1 MSEKIEERIAEK
13 EAELAKMKYNK
24 ATQAHFGT
32 LKAQIALLRSEI
44 VERAMKSKRKGS
56 GFSIKKHGDATV
68 ILVGFPSVG
77 KSTLLNAITSNKDS
91 KVAAYDF
98 TTLDAIPGMMEYDG
112 KYKGVRIQIID
123 LPGIIEGGA
132 SGKGRGREVFA
143 AVRNANLIVILLDV
157 RRPDHLTKIFNE
169 LWKSNIRLDQSAAR
183 IKIIRRNFGGI
194 NISGFRYGL
203 SDEEIANIFRTF
215 RITNADVYLPNDPDL
230 TIDNIIDVVADNR
243 RYIPS
248 LIVVNKIDLVNEEEL
263 YRLEEQIGRKIIAIS
278 AEEEQG
284 LDDLKEI
291 IVEKIGIMR
300 IFLRKPGEKADMDEP
315 MIISKDSTVE
325 DICIKLHRR
334 FKNDFRFAN
343 IWGSSAKF
351 PGQKVGLRHVLKDAD
366 IVKIVLEK

>member
-24 ATQAHFGT
+24 ATEAHFGT
-32 LKAQIALLRSEI
+32 LKAQIAQLRSEI
-44 VERAMKSKRKGS
+44 IERAMKSKRKGS

-68 ILVGFPSVG
+68 ILLGFPSVG
-77 KSTLLNAITSNKDS
+77 KSTLLNAITNKES

-112 KYKGVRIQIID
+112 EYKGARIQIID

-143 AVRNANLIVILLDV
+143 AVRNANLIIILLDV
-157 RRPDHLTKIFNE
+157 RRPDHLTKIRNE
-169 LWKSNIRLDQSAAR
+169 LWKANIRLDQTPPR
-183 IKIIRRNFGGI
+183 IKVIRRNFGGI

-203 SDEEIANIFRTF
+203 SDLEIANVFRAY
-215 RITNADVYLPNDPDL
+215 RITNADVYLPNDPNL
-230 TIDNIIDVVADNR
+230 TIEHIIDAVADNR

-248 LIVVNKIDLVNEEEL
+248 LIVVNKMDLANEGDLRRVETRIEH
-263 YRLEEQIGRKIIAIS
+263 KILPIS
-278 AEEEQG
+278 AELGEG
-284 LDDLKEI
+284 LDELKETI
-291 IVEKIGIMR
+291 IKKVKLMR

-315 MIISKDSTVE
+315 MIVPTSSTVE

-334 FKNDFRFAN
+334 FRNDFRFAN
-343 IWGSSAKF
+343 VWGRSARF
-351 PGQKVGLRHVLKDAD
+351 PGQKVGLRHILVDTD
-366 IVKIVLEK
+366 IVRIVLEK

>member
-13 EAELAKMKYNK
+13 EAELAKMQYNK

-32 LKAQIALLRSEI
+32 LKAQIAQLRSEL
-44 VERAMKSKRKGS
+44 VERAMKLKKKGS

-68 ILVGFPSVG
+68 ILLGFPSVG
-77 KSTLLNAITSNKDS
+77 KSTLLNAITNKDS

-98 TTLDAIPGMMEYDG
+98 TTVDAIPGMMEYNG
-112 KYKGVRIQIID
+112 KYKGARIQIID

-157 RRPDHLTKIFNE
+157 RRPDHLIKIFNE
-169 LWKSNIRLDQSAAR
+169 LWKANIRLDQSPPK

-203 SDEEIANIFRTF
+203 SDTEIANIFRAY
-215 RITNADVYLPNDPDL
+215 RIMNADVYLQNDPDL
-230 TIDNIIDVVADNR
+230 TIDKIIDVVADNR

-248 LIVVNKIDLVNEEEL
+248 LIVANKMDLANKEEL
-263 YRLEEQIGRKIIAIS
+263 HRFEKQIGRKIVAIS
-278 AEEEQG
+278 AELEQG

-291 IVEKIGIMR
+291 IVEKVGLMR
-300 IFLRKPGEKADMDEP
+300 IFLRKPGEKADMNEP
-315 MIISKDSTVE
+315 MIISTGSTVE
-325 DICIKLHRR
+325 DICMKLHRR

-351 PGQKVGLRHVLKDAD
+351 PGQKVGLRHVLQDAD

>member
-13 EAELAKMKYNK
+13 EAELAKMQYNK

-32 LKAQIALLRSEI
+32 LKAQIAQLRSEL
-44 VERAMKSKRKGS
+44 VDRAMKSKRKGS

-68 ILVGFPSVG
+68 ILLGFPSVG
-77 KSTLLNAITSNKDS
+77 KSTLLNAITNKES

-112 KYKGVRIQIID
+112 KFKGARIQIID

-157 RRPDHLTKIFNE
+157 RRPDHLTKILDE
-169 LWKSNIRLDQSAAR
+169 LWKANIRLDQKVSR
-183 IKIIRRNFGGI
+183 IKVIRRNFGGI

-203 SDEEIANIFRTF
+203 SDDEIANVFRTY
-215 RITNADVYLPNDPDL
+215 RILNADVYLPNDPNL
-230 TIDNIIDVVADNR
+230 TIDQIIDVVADNR

-248 LIVVNKIDLVNEEEL
+248 LIVVNKMDLVNDEKL
-263 YRLEEQIGRKIIAIS
+263 PRLEKQIGRKIVPIS
-278 AEEEQG
+278 AELGKG
-284 LDDLKEI
+284 LDKLKEI
-291 IVEKIGIMR
+291 IVEKVGLMR
-300 IFLRKPGEKADMDEP
+300 IYLRKPGEKADLDDP
-315 MIISKDSTVE
+315 MIVSRGVTVE
-325 DICIKLHRR
+325 DICLKLHRR

-343 IWGSSAKF
+343 VWGTSARF
-351 PGQKVGLRHVLKDAD
+351 PGQKVGLRHVLHDAD

>member
-13 EAELAKMKYNK
+13 EAEMAKMQYNK

-32 LKAQIALLRSEI
+32 LKAQIAQLRSEI
-44 VERAMKSKRKGS
+44 VERAMKSKKKGS

-68 ILVGFPSVG
+68 ILLGFPSVG
-77 KSTLLNAITSNKDS
+77 KSTLLNAITNKDS

-112 KYKGVRIQIID
+112 KFKGARIQIID

-157 RRPDHLTKIFNE
+157 RHPDHLNKILDE
-169 LWKSNIRLDQSAAR
+169 LYKANIRLDQSSSR
-183 IKIIRRNFGGI
+183 IRIIRRNYGGI

-203 SDEEIANIFRTF
+203 SDEEIANIFRAY
-215 RITNADVYLPNDPDL
+215 RIINADVYLPNDPNL
-230 TIDNIIDVVADNR
+230 TIDQIIDAVADNR

-248 LIVVNKIDLVNEEEL
+248 LVVVNKMDLSNEGEL
-263 YRLEEQIGRKIIAIS
+263 RRLEKKVRRRIVPIS
-278 AEEEQG
+278 AELGQG
-284 LDDLKEI
+284 LNELKEI
-291 IVEKIGIMR
+291 IVEKVGLMR
-300 IFLRKPGEKADMDEP
+300 IFMRKPGEKADLDEP
-315 MIISKDSTVE
+315 MIVPTDSTVE

-343 IWGSSAKF
+343 IWGTSAKF
-351 PGQKVGLRHVLKDAD
+351 PGQKVGLRHILEDAD
-366 IVKIVLEK
+366 IVRIVLEK

>member
-1 MSEKIEERIAEK
+1 MTEKIEERIAEK

-32 LKAQIALLRSEI
+32 LKAQIAQLRSEI
-44 VERAMKSKRKGS
+44 VERAMKSKKKGS

-77 KSTLLNAITSNKDS
+77 KSTLLNAITNKDS

-112 KYKGVRIQIID
+112 KYKGARIQIID

-143 AVRNANLIVILLDV
+143 AVRNANLIIILLDV
-157 RRPDHLTKIFNE
+157 RRPDHLSKILEE
-169 LWKSNIRLDQSAAR
+169 LWKANIRLDQPPPR
-183 IKIIRRNFGGI
+183 IKIIRRNYGGI

-203 SDEEIANIFRTF
+203 SDEEIANIFRAY
-215 RITNADVYLPNDPDL
+215 RILNAEVYLPNDPDL
-230 TIDNIIDVVADNR
+230 TIDQIIDAVADNR
-243 RYIPS
+243 RYILS
-248 LIVVNKIDLVNEEEL
+248 LIVANKMDLVNEEEI
-263 YRLEEQIGRKIIAIS
+263 YRLEKQIGRKIVPIS
-278 AEEEQG
+278 AELGKG

-291 IVEKIGIMR
+291 IVEKIGLMR

-315 MIISKDSTVE
+315 MIVSTGSKVE
-325 DICIKLHRR
+325 DICVKLHRR

-343 IWGSSAKF
+343 VWGSSAKF
-351 PGQKVGLRHVLKDAD
+351 PGQKVGLRHVLRDAD

>member
-32 LKAQIALLRSEI
+32 LKAQIAQLRSEI
-44 VERAMKSKRKGS
+44 VERAMKSKKKGS

-77 KSTLLNAITSNKDS
+77 KSTLLNAITNKDS

-112 KYKGVRIQIID
+112 KYKGARIQIID

-157 RRPDHLTKIFNE
+157 RRPDHLTKILNE
-169 LWKSNIRLDQSAAR
+169 LWKANIRLDQKSSQ

-203 SDEEIANIFRTF
+203 SDTEIANIFRAY
-215 RITNADVYLPNDPDL
+215 RILNAEVYLPNDPDL
-230 TIDNIIDVVADNR
+230 TIDQIIDAVADNR

-248 LIVVNKIDLVNEEEL
+248 LIVANKMDLVNEEESH
-263 YRLEEQIGRKIIAIS
+263 RLEMQIGRKIVPIS
-278 AEEEQG
+278 AELGQG

-291 IVEKIGIMR
+291 IVEKVELMR

-315 MIISKDSTVE
+315 MIVSTGSKVE
-325 DICIKLHRR
+325 DICVKLHRR

-343 IWGSSAKF
+343 VWGSSAKF
-351 PGQKVGLRHVLKDAD
+351 PGQKVGLRHVLRDAD

>member
-1 MSEKIEERIAEK
+1 MSEKIEEKIAEK

-24 ATQAHFGT
+24 ATEAHFGT
-32 LKAQIALLRSEI
+32 LKAQIAQLRSEL
-44 VERAMKSKRKGS
+44 VNRAMKSKKKGS

-68 ILVGFPSVG
+68 ILLGFPSVG
-77 KSTLLNAITSNKDS
+77 KSTLLNAITNKDS

-98 TTLDAIPGMMEYDG
+98 TTIDAIPGMMEYDG
-112 KYKGVRIQIID
+112 KYKGARIQIID
-123 LPGIIEGGA
+123 LPGVIEGGA

-169 LWKSNIRLDQSAAR
+169 LWKANIRLDQSSLQ

-203 SDEEIANIFRTF
+203 SDTEIANIFRAY
-215 RITNADVYLPNDPDL
+215 RIINADVYLPNDPDL
-230 TIDNIIDVVADNR
+230 TIDQIIDAVADNR

-248 LIVVNKIDLVNEEEL
+248 LIVVNKMDLVNEENL
-263 YRLEEQIGRKIIAIS
+263 PRLEKQIGRKIVAIS
-278 AEEEQG
+278 AELGQG
-284 LDDLKEI
+284 LDELKEI
-291 IVEKIGIMR
+291 IVEKVGLMR

-315 MIISKDSTVE
+315 LIVSTGSTIE
-325 DICIKLHRR
+325 DICMKLHRR

-343 IWGSSAKF
+343 IWGGSAKF
-351 PGQKVGLRHVLKDAD
+351 PGQKVGLRHVLRDAD

>member
-13 EAELAKMKYNK
+13 EAEMRKMKYNK
-24 ATQAHFGT
+24 ATSAHFGT
-32 LKAQIALLRSEI
+32 LRAQIAQLRSEI
-44 VERAMKSKRKGS
+44 VDRAMKSKKKGS

-68 ILVGFPSVG
+68 ILLGFPSVG
-77 KSTLLNAITSNKDS
+77 KSTLLNAITNKDS

-112 KYKGVRIQIID
+112 KYKGARIQIID

-157 RRPDHLTKIFNE
+157 RHPDHLTKILSE
-169 LWKSNIRLDQSAAR
+169 LWKANIRLDQPPSR

-203 SDEEIANIFRTF
+203 SDEEIANIFRAY
-215 RITNADVYLPNDPDL
+215 RITNADVYLPNDPNL
-230 TIDNIIDVVADNR
+230 TIDQIIDVVADNR

-248 LIVVNKIDLVNEEEL
+248 LIVANKMDLVNEEEL
-263 YRLEEQIGRKIIAIS
+263 IRLEKKISRKIVAIS
-278 AEEEQG
+278 AEQEQG

-291 IVEKIGIMR
+291 IIEKVGLMR

-315 MIISKDSTVE
+315 MIVSTDSTVE
-325 DICIKLHRR
+325 DICVKLHRR

-343 IWGSSAKF
+343 VWGSSAKF
-351 PGQKVGLRHVLKDAD
+351 PGQKLGLRHVLRDAD

>member
-24 ATQAHFGT
+24 ATEAHFGT
-32 LKAQIALLRSEI
+32 LKAQIAQLRTEI

-68 ILVGFPSVG
+68 ILLGFPSVG
-77 KSTLLNAITSNKDS
+77 KSTLLNAITNKDS
-91 KVAAYDF
+91 KVAAYEF

-112 KYKGVRIQIID
+112 KYKGARIQVID

-132 SGKGRGREVFA
+132 SGKGRGRQVFA

-157 RRPDHLTKIFNE
+157 RRPDHLTKILNE
-169 LWKSNIRLDQSAAR
+169 LWNANIRLDQSPPQ

-203 SDEEIANIFRTF
+203 SDTEIANIFRAY
-215 RITNADVYLPNDPDL
+215 RIINADVYLRNDPDL
-230 TIDNIIDVVADNR
+230 TIDKIIDVVADNR

-248 LIVVNKIDLVNEEEL
+248 LIVVNKMDLVNEEEL
-263 YRLEEQIGRKIIAIS
+263 HRLEKQIKRKIVAIS
-278 AEEEQG
+278 AELGQG

-291 IVEKIGIMR
+291 IVEKLGLMR
-300 IFLRKPGEKADMDEP
+300 IFLRKPGAKADMNEP
-315 MIISKDSTVE
+315 MIVSTGSTVE
-325 DICIKLHRR
+325 DICLKLHRR

-351 PGQKVGLRHVLKDAD
+351 PGQKVGLRHVLRDAD
-366 IVKIVLEK
+366 IVKIVLF